1 MSTFMLKNN
10 SSNFTLVSNV
20 FIEKYMPK
28 ARGEFIKVYLLMLKY
43 NNSGEMGANSTIL
56 ASTLNLLESD
66 ILNALNYWNDEGV
79 IKLIPI
85 DKMGNYNIEFIDL
98 VEDSKSRNKE
108 VNLLEALNK
117 TSTKDMLNDI
127 ERLLGRPLS
136 PKEMTTYLSWQEE
149 FNFSSELILILIEY
163 CVSRGKSDYRYI
175 EKVAI
180 AWHDMNIT
188 SIDDAQN
195 YIKKTEDKWIKIR
208 HILNYLGIKNPEITE
223 NAGNEQ
229 SMVVK
234 FDTGKT
240 TFLVLGDTGIKSS
253 EKLLK
258 TQKEKL
264 KSDIVQ
270 MAHHGQSGAT
280 KELYEQINPTICMWP
295 TPEWLWNNDSGEGK
309 GSGPWKTLE
318 TRQWMEE
325 LKVKK
330 NYVEKDGDIVI
341 KLK

>member
-208 HILNYLGIKNPEITE
+208 HIKLFRNK
-223 NAGNEQ
+223 
-229 SMVVK
+229 
-234 FDTGKT
+234 
-240 TFLVLGDTGIKSS
+240 KS
-253 EKLLK
+253 
-258 TQKEKL
+258 
-264 KSDIVQ
+264 
-270 MAHHGQSGAT
+270 
-280 KELYEQINPTICMWP
+280 
-295 TPEWLWNNDSGEGK
+295 
-309 GSGPWKTLE
+309 
-318 TRQWMEE
+318 
-325 LKVKK
+325 
-330 NYVEKDGDIVI
+330 
-341 KLK
+341 

>member
-208 HILNYLGIKNPEITE
+208 HILNYLGIKNPELMKPQQEMLEKWIIDYAFPLEVIEKACNICFQRLNRSDFKYIDGILSSWNKNNLKTLAAIE
-223 NAGNEQ
+223 NKEVAYKASQ
-229 SMVVK
+229 SSHNNKNFIKKTPEVNPLK
-234 FDTGKT
+234 FNNFEAREYDYDSLEK
-240 TFLVLGDTGIKSS
+240 
-253 EKLLK
+253 KLLGW
-258 TQKEKL
+258 
-264 KSDIVQ
+264 D
-270 MAHHGQSGAT
+270 
-280 KELYEQINPTICMWP
+280 
-295 TPEWLWNNDSGEGK
+295 
-309 GSGPWKTLE
+309 
-318 TRQWMEE
+318 
-325 LKVKK
+325 
-330 NYVEKDGDIVI
+330 KDD
-341 KLK
+341 

>member
-208 HILNYLGIKNPEITE
+208 HILNYLGIKNPELMKPQQEMLEKWIIDYAFPLEVIEKACNICFQRLNRSDFKYIDGILSSWNKNNLKTLAAIE
-223 NAGNEQ
+223 NKEVAYKASQ
-229 SMVVK
+229 SQHNNKNFIKKTPEVNPLK
-234 FDTGKT
+234 FNNFEAREYDYDSLEK
-240 TFLVLGDTGIKSS
+240 
-253 EKLLK
+253 KLLGW
-258 TQKEKL
+258 
-264 KSDIVQ
+264 D
-270 MAHHGQSGAT
+270 
-280 KELYEQINPTICMWP
+280 
-295 TPEWLWNNDSGEGK
+295 
-309 GSGPWKTLE
+309 
-318 TRQWMEE
+318 
-325 LKVKK
+325 
-330 NYVEKDGDIVI
+330 KDD
-341 KLK
+341 

>member
-98 VEDSKSRNKE
+98 VEDSKSRSKE

-208 HILNYLGIKNPEITE
+208 HILNYLGIKNPELMKPQQEMLEKWIIDYAFPLEVIEKACNICFQRLNRSDFKYIDGILSSWNKNNLKTLAAIE
-223 NAGNEQ
+223 NKEVAYKASQ
-229 SMVVK
+229 SHII
-234 FDTGKT
+234 
-240 TFLVLGDTGIKSS
+240 IKI
-253 EKLLK
+253 LLK
-258 TQKEKL
+258 KPLRLILLNLITLKL
-264 KSDIVQ
+264 VNMI
-270 MAHHGQSGAT
+270 MIH
-280 KELYEQINPTICMWP
+280 
-295 TPEWLWNNDSGEGK
+295 
-309 GSGPWKTLE
+309 
-318 TRQWMEE
+318 
-325 LKVKK
+325 
-330 NYVEKDGDIVI
+330 
-341 KLK
+341 